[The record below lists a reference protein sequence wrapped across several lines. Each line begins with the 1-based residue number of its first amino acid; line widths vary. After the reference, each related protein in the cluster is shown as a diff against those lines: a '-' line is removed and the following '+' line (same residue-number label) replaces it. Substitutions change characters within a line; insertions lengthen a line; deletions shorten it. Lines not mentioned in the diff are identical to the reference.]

1 MQKISILSQTLKMRI
16 DEKIK
21 TLSTHDF
28 EILNQRTETCEQDCS
43 CTIYS
48 LAFETR
54 NQQNQILSEKALK
67 ETSESRKNCVSKIK
81 NICQF
86 VK

>member
-1 MQKISILSQTLKMRI
+1 MQKISILSQTLKARI
-16 DEKIK
+16 DTKIK
-21 TLSTHDF
+21 MLTTHDF
-28 EILNQRTETCEQDCS
+28 EILNRRSEVCNQDCS
-43 CTIYS
+43 CAIYS

-54 NQQNQILSEKALK
+54 NQQNQVIAEKALK
-67 ETSESRKNCVSKIK
+67 ETIGDRKACVSKIK